1 MLIKIEE
8 EKKMSLHP
16 KPIPPIPEDTV
27 RVARAAFRS
36 GNIYLQLRDTLETI
50 YVDEDF
56 ADLFSVK
63 GQPAQSPWRLA
74 LICIMQYME
83 NLSDRQV
90 AEAVRGRIDWKYVLS
105 LPLEDSGFD
114 YSVLSEFRKRLIE
127 GGSEEL
133 LLNKILEKFKEKGI
147 LKKPKQQRTDSTHIL
162 AAIRPLNRLETL
174 GETMRAA
181 LNSLSVAAPDW
192 LRRNLLKD
200 WYDFYGR
207 RIENYRLPKLDS
219 ERTQLG
225 EKIGKDGF
233 NLLNQIYHHDSPDWL
248 RHLRAVETLR
258 QVWIQQF
265 YAPEIDRVQLRPPK
279 DMPPSTIAIHSPY
292 DLEAHYSSKR
302 SVNWVGYKVHLTE
315 ICDEDSPHFIT
326 QVTTTLSTVTDEVVV
341 PSIHEALE
349 EQSLLPNQHLV
360 DLGYTPAE
368 NLISSQRDY
377 DLELI
382 GPVRSDPSWQSR
394 NHPKFAAENFTIDWE
409 KKVAT
414 CPKGH
419 QSITWTQKKD
429 VGGQPIISIRFSTFS
444 CNNCRSRSRCTRAK
458 TEPRKLTIRDQNE
471 YLALKNRRAVQNTR
485 EFQDIYRKR
494 AGIEGTLSQGI
505 RKSGLRQSRYVG
517 EAKTHLQHIFT
528 AVAINL
534 YRLDN
539 WLNDIPLASTRYSR
553 FCFLKSKTG

>member
-1 MLIKIEE
+1 M
-8 EKKMSLHP
+8 
-16 KPIPPIPEDTV
+16 
-27 RVARAAFRS
+27 
-36 GNIYLQLRDTLETI
+36 RDTLESI

-127 GGSEEL
+127 GSSEEL

-147 LKKPKQQRTDSTHIL
+147 LKNPKQQRTDSTHIL

-192 LRRNLLKD
+192 LKRNIIKD
-200 WYDFYGR
+200 WYDLYGR
-207 RIENYRLPKLDS
+207 RIENYRLPKLDR
-219 ERTQLG
+219 EREKLG
-225 EKIGKDGF
+225 NKIGRDGF
-233 NLLNQIYHHDSPDWL
+233 NLLDKIYSHRSPDWL
-248 RHLRAVETLR
+248 RHIAAVETLR

-265 YAPEIDRVQLRPPK
+265 YAPELTSYGKRLKTPQLRNPK

-341 PSIHEALE
+341 SPIHEALE
-349 EQSLLPNQHLV
+349 EKCLLPDKHLV

-394 NHPKFAAENFTIDWE
+394 NHPKFAAENFKIDWE

-419 QSITWTQKKD
+419 QSITWREKKD
-429 VGGQPIISIRFSTFS
+429 VGGQPIISIRFSSFS
-444 CNNCRSRSRCTRAK
+444 CNNCPSRMRCTRAK
-458 TEPRKLTIRDQNE
+458 TEPRKLTIRDKNE
-471 YLALKNRRAVQNTR
+471 YLALKNRREAQNTR
-485 EFQDIYRKR
+485 EFQNTYRKR

-517 EAKTHLQHIFT
+517 LAKTHLQHIFT
-528 AVAINL
+528 AAALNL

-539 WLNDIPLASTRYSR
+539 WLNGIPLASTRYSR
-553 FCFLKSKTG
+553 FCSLKSKKA